1 MSTLDKI
8 GILGKEKPG
17 LLVVSISG
25 TNITAVMVVYIW
37 SMALFKMACVS

>member
-17 LLVVSISG
+17 LLVASISG
-25 TNITAVMVVYIW
+25 TNITAVMVVYI
-37 SMALFKMACVS
+37 